1 MVGARSA
8 RRRPCRSARRAGA
21 AGAGQPRALGAFP
34 NLPAD
39 PAESGGGDQPL
50 GHRCRHRGGTRAR
63 FMTTGPLIEIES
75 LRVRFHGD
83 DGRIT
88 HAVDTIDLSV
98 ANGAT
103 LGLVGESGCGK
114 SVTSLAIMGLLP
126 KTSAEDTGAIRFDGF
141 DLLQAPDPTLRDLR
155 GNRLAMIFQEPMTSL
170 NPSFTVG
177 DQIVETILRHR
188 GGSRRGARER
198 AIELLRRVHI
208 PSPERRIDEYPH
220 KLSGGMRQRVMI
232 AMALACD
239 PHLLIA
245 DEPTT
250 ALDVTL
256 QAQILELMRE
266 LKAASGAAII
276 LITHDLGVVAEVCD
290 EVAVMYA
297 GEIVERAP
305 VDELFSSPQH
315 PYTVGL
321 LGSIP
326 RLDRRAAQLATIEGM
341 VPNMAQPPTGCRFAA
356 RCPFVADAC
365 TKISP
370 PLALVS
376 PGHASRCLRTPL
388 ERLVS

>member
-1 MVGARSA
+1 
-8 RRRPCRSARRAGA
+8 
-21 AGAGQPRALGAFP
+21 
-34 NLPAD
+34 
-39 PAESGGGDQPL
+39 
-50 GHRCRHRGGTRAR
+50 
-63 FMTTGPLIEIES
+63 MTAKALIEIEGLS
-75 LRVRFHGD
+75 VSFHGD
-83 DGRIT
+83 DGRT
-88 HAVDTIDLSV
+88 TYAVDGIDLSL
-98 ANGAT
+98 AHGAT

-126 KTSAEDTGAIRFDGF
+126 KHSAEVSGAIRFDGF
-141 DLLQAPDPTLRDLR
+141 DLLKVSDQTLRDLR

-170 NPSFTVG
+170 NPSFTIG

-188 GGSRRGARER
+188 GGPRRSARER

-239 PHLLIA
+239 PRLLIA

-256 QAQILELMRE
+256 QAQILDLMRE
-266 LKAASGAAII
+266 LRAESHAAII

-297 GEIVERAP
+297 GEIVERAG
-305 VDELFSSPQH
+305 VDELFASPQH

-326 RLDRRAAQLATIEGM
+326 RLDRTTSHLATIEGM
-341 VPNMAQPPTGCRFAA
+341 VPNMTQPPSGCRFAA
-356 RCPFVADAC
+356 RCPFVSDICLQAP
-365 TKISP
+365 P
-370 PLALVS
+370 PLIEIS
-376 PGHASRCLRTPL
+376 PGHASRCLKAPL